1 MKQKQ
6 ENSEQFELR
15 KKKASLWDKITRRFL
30 KFFYSILHI
39 KLKIFERAFQRR
51 IICVIL
57 ISNEEDMLIWKST
70 RAASGDRGAQNK
82 RRGATSDFG
91 RRHCEKAPNT
101 LKKPKIT
108 LIWPTIIKRTFKT
121 QKRQLRLELEHLREQ
136 LESFVEPS
144 CRSRYQISSLQFSYF
159 MIVIWDCS
167 PHRAWLFF
175 YLLGCRWILII
186 DYYFKF

>member
-15 KKKASLWDKITRRFL
+15 KKKASLWDKSTRRFL
-30 KFFYSILHI
+30 KFLYSILHI
-39 KLKIFERAFQRR
+39 KLKIFKRAFQRR

-57 ISNEEDMLIWKST
+57 ISNEEDMLIWKSA

-101 LKKPKIT
+101 PKKPKIT
-108 LIWPTIIKRTFKT
+108 LIWPTTIKRTLKT
-121 QKRQLRLELEHLREQ
+121 KKGHLPLDLEHLRGQ
-136 LESFVEPS
+136 LEPFFKPS
-144 CRSRYQISSLQFSYF
+144 RRSSYHF
-159 MIVIWDCS
+159 
-167 PHRAWLFF
+167 LLYFF
-175 YLLGCRWILII
+175 FFHYCYLRL
-186 DYYFKF
+186 